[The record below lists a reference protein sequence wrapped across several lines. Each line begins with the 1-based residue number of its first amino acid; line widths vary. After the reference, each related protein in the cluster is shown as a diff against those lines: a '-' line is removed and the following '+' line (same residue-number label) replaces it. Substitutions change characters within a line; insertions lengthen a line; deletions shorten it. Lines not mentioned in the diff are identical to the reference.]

1 MYENIGGKIK
11 GLAKA
16 IFVIGTIISA
26 IVGIGQ
32 IIAAS
37 AVSVGIGFFSGLLT
51 VVIGFLGSWV
61 STWLLYGF
69 GEIIDLLS
77 INNARIT
84 LLHRAYCAN
93 HTTNVYN
100 HKSEVQKTQEE
111 SNIQKNESP
120 LRQILD

>member
-16 IFVIGTIISA
+16 IFVIGTIFSA

-32 IIAAS
+32 IIAA
-37 AVSVGIGFFSGLLT
+37 VSVGIGFISGLLT

-100 HKSEVQKTQEE
+100 HKSEVQTQEE
-111 SNIQKNESP
+111 SNIEKNESP
-120 LRQILD
+120 LRRILD